1 MAKEKKETDPG
12 TLGRLS
18 KRGEDALT
26 RFVEELGKNE
36 RFAEALDRASAAK
49 GKVEG
54 ASRKALGQAGM
65 AAAEE
70 LADLRKHVERLEK
83 RLAKLEGGSAPN
95 ASAGGKTASRAKK
108 PAAAA
113 KPAAEKPAAEK
124 PSPPSRPPRSLRR
137 REAVASPGGAARSNA

>member
-12 TLGRLS
+12 TLERLS

-36 RFAEALDRASAAK
+36 RFADALGRASAAK

-65 AAAEE
+65 AAADE
-70 LADLRKHVERLEK
+70 LSELRKHVERLEK
-83 RLAKLEGGSAPN
+83 RLAKLEGGSAPKG
-95 ASAGGKTASRAKK
+95 SAAGKAASRAKK
-108 PAAAA
+108 PPAAA

-124 PSPPSRPPRSLRR
+124 PSPPPAEPP
-137 REAVASPGGAARSNA
+137 ETPSP

>member
-12 TLGRLS
+12 TLERLS

-26 RFVEELGKNE
+26 RFVEELVKNE
-36 RFAEALDRASAAK
+36 RFADAVGRASAAK

-83 RLAKLEGGSAPN
+83 RLAKLEGGPAPKGSA
-95 ASAGGKTASRAKK
+95 AGKTTGRAKK

-124 PSPPSRPPRSLRR
+124 PAAEKPSPPPAEPPETPS
-137 REAVASPGGAARSNA
+137 S

>member
-1 MAKEKKETDPG
+1 MAKGKKESDPG

-36 RFAEALDRASAAK
+36 RFSDALGRASAAK

-65 AAAEE
+65 AASEE

-83 RLAKLEGGSAPN
+83 RLAKLEGDSAPKGST
-95 ASAGGKTASRAKK
+95 AGKTAAKPKK
-108 PAAAA
+108 PAAA
-113 KPAAEKPAAEK
+113 KPATERPAPPPAEPPAT
-124 PSPPSRPPRSLRR
+124 
-137 REAVASPGGAARSNA
+137 PGS

>member
-83 RLAKLEGGSAPN
+83 RLAKLEGGSAPKG
-95 ASAGGKTASRAKK
+95 SAAGKAASRAKK
-108 PAAAA
+108 PAATAAAA

-124 PSPPSRPPRSLRR
+124 PSPPPAEPP
-137 REAVASPGGAARSNA
+137 EAPSP

>member
-12 TLGRLS
+12 TLERLS

-26 RFVEELGKNE
+26 RFVEELVKNE
-36 RFAEALDRASAAK
+36 RFADAVGRASAAK

-83 RLAKLEGGSAPN
+83 RLAKLEGGPAPKGSA
-95 ASAGGKTASRAKK
+95 AGKTTGRAKK

-113 KPAAEKPAAEK
+113 KPPPAEKPAAEKPAAEK
-124 PSPPSRPPRSLRR
+124 PC
-137 REAVASPGGAARSNA
+137 SPGEAARDA